1 MSSLSSTESRSK
13 MNELI
18 MIIEHMRAFTSISNR
33 VELEQQKALPNHFD
47 QTKCWTN
54 LFSTRRFNVIV
65 IFDVAIMPHNQMAT
79 INWTHLIYGIDS
91 LNYIIMIKKNQI

>member
-1 MSSLSSTESRSK
+1 
-13 MNELI
+13 
-18 MIIEHMRAFTSISNR
+18 MIVEHMRAFTSISNR
-33 VELEQQKALPNHFD
+33 VEFEQQKAPPNHFD
-47 QTKCWTN
+47 QTN